1 LNRRKTQAVGKKNT
15 HKKDVVNSDDDV
27 VGDSGGDKGIISGED
42 GSTKENCG
50 ASCLMF

>member
-27 VGDSGGDKGIISGED
+27 VGDSGNDKGIISGPK
-42 GSTKENCG
+42 TPKPQNCG